1 MQVPTVNHLRTS
13 GDYDPSANCPSLTAQ
28 PAASKPIWLIGAR
41 SPPTGTIFHNRP
53 PDPVPGLS
61 PPGAWHKVLPHLQLL
76 MPAKRK
82 LRYGMVGGGQN
93 AFIGAVH
100 RLAAS
105 LDGQTELVA
114 GAFSSDAENS
124 RTTGEQLFLNP
135 KRVYA
140 SYAEMAGAE
149 AALPAD
155 ERIDFVAIV
164 TPNFLHAPVATT
176 FLKAGFHAFATS
188 R

>member
-100 RLAAS
+100 RMAAN
-105 LDGQTELVA
+105 LDGQIELVA
-114 GAFSSDAENS
+114 GAFSSDAKNS
-124 RTTGEQLFLNP
+124 RPPAGNCIWIPSASMPATGKWPGRSRLARRRAHGF
-135 KRVYA
+135 R
-140 SYAEMAGAE
+140 GH
-149 AALPAD
+149 
-155 ERIDFVAIV
+155 R
-164 TPNFLHAPVATT
+164 HAKFSPRPRGDDV
-176 FLKAGFHAFATS
+176 S
-188 R
+188 